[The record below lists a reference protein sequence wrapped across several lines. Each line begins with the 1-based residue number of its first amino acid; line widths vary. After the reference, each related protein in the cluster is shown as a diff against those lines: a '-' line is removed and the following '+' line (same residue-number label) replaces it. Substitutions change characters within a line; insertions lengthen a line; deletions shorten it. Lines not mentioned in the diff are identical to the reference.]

1 MYCNVFGGSGYGFGR
16 MYGGPNFFMMI
27 PMIVLLLIV
36 AYFIYKIFSNRQL
49 ASAISP
55 PVSSKAM
62 NILNERLAKGEI
74 TEEEYKSIKE
84 QIEK

>member
-27 PMIVLLLIV
+27 PMLILLLV
-36 AYFIYKIFSNRQL
+36 FVYLIYKVFSNRQL
-49 ASAISP
+49 ASVASP
-55 PVSSKAM
+55 PASLKAM
-62 NILNERLAKGEI
+62 SILNERLAKGEI

-84 QIEK
+84 QLDK

>member
-27 PMIVLLLIV
+27 PMIVLLLVIV
-36 AYFIYKIFSNRQL
+36 YLIYKTFSNRQL
-49 ASAISP
+49 ASVVSP
-55 PVSSKAM
+55 PASSKAM
-62 NILNERLAKGEI
+62 NILSERFAKGEI

-84 QIEK
+84 QLNK

>member
-27 PMIVLLLIV
+27 PMIVLLLVIV
-36 AYFIYKIFSNRQL
+36 YLIFKAYNNRQL
-49 ASAISP
+49 ASVVSP
-55 PVSSKAM
+55 PASSKAI
-62 NILNERLAKGEI
+62 NILNERFAKGEI

-84 QIEK
+84 QIDK

>member
-27 PMIVLLLIV
+27 PMIVLLLV
-36 AYFIYKIFSNRQL
+36 LVYFIYKIFSNRQL
-49 ASAISP
+49 ASVVSP
-55 PVSSKAM
+55 PVSSKAV
-62 NILNERLAKGEI
+62 NILNERFAKGEI